1 MGLALRYLYS
11 AQKQNRL
18 YDGLEYLS
26 EIRLQIHLL
35 CLFQQEFIPL
45 LHRVDFISIAV
56 DQIRIYDRL
65 EVCVGGV
72 QCVFREIKVFQ
83 KLAPGKGFAGS
94 PPCRLFL
101 KKTHAATPAFISC
114 LSGLPS
120 AVKAL
125 FSVLQYEYRPG

>member
-1 MGLALRYLYS
+1 MRYLYFLPC
-11 AQKQNRL
+11 KTEPMVRP
-18 YDGLEYLS
+18 EFLS

-94 PPCRLFL
+94 PPVS
-101 KKTHAATPAFISC
+101 A
-114 LSGLPS
+114 LS
-120 AVKAL
+120 
-125 FSVLQYEYRPG
+125 